1 VKFLRART
9 IRGRITVWSVVVAA
23 ILISAAAFAFRG
35 AVDTIVASSTR
46 SLLASDGAPYEAS
59 IRAGRTEHFDRP
71 GDSELIAVVSPAGH
85 VRVNSLPDGLSAQ
98 LYKLLQLDDGDHVIA
113 DKTVASYD
121 VANESVT
128 VKDGTWHLIEARNRD
143 AGQVVLNGLTLVL
156 AIGVILLVIGFGI
169 SAWLV
174 TGLAL
179 RPVTR
184 MRQQASRLS
193 QAPTDD
199 VLPIGPVPDELSA
212 LAETLNEFITSVRS
226 SADRE
231 RQMVA
236 DASHELRT
244 PVAVLRTQLQ
254 LAHISTGD
262 AKALEEQISAA
273 ELTVERLAT
282 LSTNLLTLSRIE
294 AGDVAPQTDVGAL
307 LAEFLRSMDRAVLL
321 GSGHSVTVD
330 FVTADIDEKLQVPIV
345 PADFA
350 GLIDN
355 LVANAIVASPKGSVV
370 DVRLALDDHRLI
382 LTVEDSGHGI
392 PDDFLPVAFDRFTRA
407 DSSRPRA
414 IGGNG
419 LGLAIVRAI
428 AVRSGGDARL
438 EQRKSGGVRAVVDLP
453 TLPK

>member
-23 ILISAAAFAFRG
+23 ILMSAAAFVFRG
-35 AVDTIVASSTR
+35 GVDTIVASSTR

-59 IRAGRTEHFDRP
+59 IRAGRTRKFDKP
-71 GDSELIAVVSPAGH
+71 GDSELIAVISPSGD
-85 VRVNSLPDGLSAQ
+85 VRVNSLPDGLSSQ
-98 LYKLLQLDDGDHVIA
+98 LYKLLQLDAGDHVIA
-113 DKTVASYD
+113 DRSVASYD
-121 VANESVT
+121 VANEPVT
-128 VKDGTWHLIEARNRD
+128 VKNGTWHLIEARNRD
-143 AGQVVLNGLTLVL
+143 AGQIVLNGLTLVL
-156 AIGVILLVIGFGI
+156 AIGVVLLVIGFGL
-169 SAWLV
+169 SAWIV

-184 MRQQASRLS
+184 MRQQASRLT
-193 QAPTDD
+193 QASTDD
-199 VLPIGPVPDELSA
+199 ILPVGPVPDELSA

-262 AKALEEQISAA
+262 ARALEEQISAA
-273 ELTVERLAT
+273 ELTVDRLAN
-282 LSTNLLTLSRIE
+282 LSTNLLMLSRIE
-294 AGDVAPQTDVGAL
+294 AGDVAPQAGMDAL

-321 GSGHSVTVD
+321 GSSHSVRVD
-330 FVTADIDEKLQVPIV
+330 FVTEAIDEGIQVPIV

-350 GLIDN
+350 GLVDN
-355 LVANAIVASPKGSVV
+355 LVTNAIAASPRGSVV
-370 DVRLALDDHRLI
+370 DVRLALDQDRLV
-382 LTVEDSGHGI
+382 LTVEDTGVGI

-414 IGGNG
+414 LGGSG

-453 TLPK
+453 TVPR